1 MEPFQSRGRL
11 VAGVSFD
18 IPGMG
23 YRDAMT
29 GRISGFEVGIARAVG
44 GKLLGSADQVELVQV
59 EDRERIAA
67 LDSGR
72 VDMVVSQ
79 LTVTPDRAEQVDFSI
94 PYYTTREGILVPVGS
109 SIRTFDDLAGKRIAV
124 TDGSISLRR
133 MTAALPSLPGATLVL
148 TALSAGNLAAVEAGE
163 ADAASND
170 MINLTMLRM
179 GSGRPDDFTIIDIGA
194 RFDPKPFAIAVRK
207 GSPGFVG
214 LLDKAIGELTDDGTI
229 QALLDAALASF
240 SKPATPA

>member
-23 YRDAMT
+23 YRDAVT
-29 GRISGFEVGIARAVG
+29 GEISGFEVGIARAVG
-44 GKLLGSADQVELVQV
+44 AKLLGSADRVELVQV
-59 EDRERIAA
+59 EDRGRIAA

-79 LTVTPDRAEQVDFSI
+79 LTITPDRAEQVDFSI
-94 PYYTTREGILVPVGS
+94 PYYTTREGILVPAGS
-109 SIRTFDDLAGKRIAV
+109 SITTFDDLAGKRIAV

-148 TALSAGNLAAVEAGE
+148 TPLSVGNLAAIEAGA

-179 GSGRPDDFTIIDIGA
+179 GSGRADDFTIIDIGD
-194 RFDPKPFAIAVRK
+194 RFDPKPFGIAVKK
-207 GSPGFVG
+207 GSAGFVA
-214 LLDKAIGELTDDGTI
+214 LLNAAVGELIADGTI
-229 QALLDAALASF
+229 QTLLDEALASLH
-240 SKPATPA
+240 KPDTPA